1 MPLAVIDESNTILS
15 YVNTIVTLLGVIWA
29 LWTAAWHLNL
39 KRATKH
45 LGSICQDEDLM
56 GWFVAQLPG
65 WWTQI
70 FPFGMRRVPL
80 PRVPGI
86 STLLEAGDAGVF
98 TSSLFD
104 SIRHGRKQVS
114 WIPIYETFFI
124 EAAWNCL
131 EQWSLDQETQDQDPL
146 DQRGDVARF
155 LEALWG
161 FYRKLFRLFAGHPRP
176 SAVGGSPPEQN
187 VSVQRRAAERVWM
200 EIRFAE
206 GKDTNWVCL

>member
-1 MPLAVIDESNTILS
+1 MSLAVFDESNTVLS
-15 YVNTIVTLLGVIWA
+15 YINTIVTLLGVIWA

-39 KRATKH
+39 THATKH
-45 LGSICQDEDLM
+45 LGSICQDKDVM

-65 WWTQI
+65 WWTRI
-70 FPFGMRRVPL
+70 FPFGMRRVPF

-86 STLLEAGDAGVF
+86 STLIKAGDSGVF

-104 SIRHGRKQVS
+104 SIRHSRKQVS
-114 WIPIYETFFI
+114 WIPIYEAFFI

-155 LEALWG
+155 LEPLAG
-161 FYRKLFRLFAGHPRP
+161 FYRKLFGFFARRPRP
-176 SAVGGSPPEQN
+176 PAVGGSPPEQN
-187 VSVQRRAAERVWM
+187 ASVRRRAAERVWM

-206 GKDTNWVCL
+206 GKETNWVCL